1 MMLEVLRDADL
12 VARRAAEIIATEAQA
27 AVAARG
33 RFVMA
38 VSGGR
43 TPWAMLRK
51 LAALDMPWPEV
62 HILQVDERVAPANH
76 PDRNLTHLTASLAS
90 FEGST
95 AASR

>member
-1 MMLEVLRDADL
+1 MLEVLRDADL
-12 VARRAAEIIATEAQA
+12 VARRAAEIIVTEAQA

-62 HILQVDERVAPANH
+62 HVLQVDERVAPTNH
-76 PDRNLTHLTASLAS
+76 PDRNLTHLTVSLAS
-90 FEGST
+90 VE
-95 AASR
+95 